1 MPLLRYY
8 DTHAH
13 VNFAAFNKNADL
25 VIGRA
30 IEAGVMMNAV
40 GTHIS
45 TSKKAVEIAE
55 KYPEHIRAVIG
66 LHPIHLVESEVDEE
80 EDHFLSHAETFD
92 PVVYRVLAQSSPL
105 VVGIGECG
113 LDYYRLTTDDRLLT
127 TEQVMEHQKKTFRQ
141 HIELAQELDLGLV
154 IHTRQGE
161 RARDSASSTGPN
173 AYDDVHTILQS
184 YKLQATARGGVPH
197 AAVANSPAR
206 NVSHSDAGGY
216 LPRFV
221 MHCFSG
227 TMDHAKKFLDLGG
240 YLSFTGIVTFKNAH
254 DLREVINQTPLER
267 ICIETDSPYLTPEP
281 HRGKRNEPVN
291 VIEVAKTIAKV
302 KRISLA
308 EVAEQTT
315 ANACSIFRTRVV

>member
-1 MPLLRYY
+1 MKFY

-13 VNFAAFNKNADL
+13 VNFAAFKESADL
-25 VIGRA
+25 VIKRA
-30 IEAGVMMNAV
+30 IQAGVMMNAV
-40 GTHIS
+40 GTHIG

-55 KYPEHIRAVIG
+55 RFSEHIRAVIG
-66 LHPIHLVESEVDEE
+66 LHPIHLIESEVDEE
-80 EDHFLSHAETFD
+80 EDHFLSHAEEFD
-92 PVVYRVLAQSSPL
+92 SAAYRALAQSSPL

-113 LDYYRLTTDDRLLT
+113 LDYYRIAMDAKHTTT
-127 TEQVMEHQKKTFRQ
+127 TSVIEHQKKTFRQ

-173 AYDDVHTILQS
+173 AYNDVHEILQS
-184 YKLQATARGGVPH
+184 YKLQA
-197 AAVANSPAR
+197 NS
-206 NVSHSDAGGY
+206 Y

-227 TMDHAKKFLDLGG
+227 TLDHAKKFLDLGG

-254 DLREVINQTPLER
+254 DLREVVRQTPLER

-281 HRGKRNEPVN
+281 HRGKRNEPMN

-302 KRISLA
+302 KSISL
-308 EVAEQTT
+308 EKVAEQTT
-315 ANACSIFRTRVV
+315 KNALAIFRKK

>member
-1 MPLLRYY
+1 
-8 DTHAH
+8 
-13 VNFAAFNKNADL
+13 
-25 VIGRA
+25 
-30 IEAGVMMNAV
+30 V
-40 GTHIS
+40 GTHIG
-45 TSKKAVEIAE
+45 TSKKAIEVAE

-80 EDHFLSHAETFD
+80 EDHFHSHAEEFD
-92 PVVYRVLAQSSPL
+92 PAAYRVLAQSSPL

-113 LDYYRLTTDDRLLT
+113 LDYYRLSTDHRLQTTAD
-127 TEQVMEHQKKTFRQ
+127 VIEHQKKTFRQ

-161 RARDSASSTGPN
+161 RARDSASSVGPN
-173 AYDDVHTILQS
+173 AYDDVHSILQS
-184 YKLQATARGGVPH
+184 YLP
-197 AAVANSPAR
+197 NS
-206 NVSHSDAGGY
+206 Y

-227 TMDHAKKFLDLGG
+227 TMEHAKKFLDLGG

-254 DLREVINQTPLER
+254 DLREVIRQTPLER

-281 HRGKRNEPVN
+281 YRGKRNEPLN

-302 KRISLA
+302 KGISLE

-315 ANACSIFRTRVV
+315 ANALSIFKKKVL